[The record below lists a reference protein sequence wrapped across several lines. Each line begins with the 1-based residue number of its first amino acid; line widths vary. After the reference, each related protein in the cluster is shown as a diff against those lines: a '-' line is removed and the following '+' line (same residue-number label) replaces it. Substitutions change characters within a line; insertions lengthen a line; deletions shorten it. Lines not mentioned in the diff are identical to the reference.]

1 MKNTEYAVI
10 GGDGRMAVLA
20 KMLERDSGCRL
31 FLNGASP
38 APDKNELHGVR
49 ATVLPVPCSFNGV
62 HLSCTSDNAPRL
74 GELTELFWQGTVV
87 FGGRLPKEVRE
98 LCAARGI
105 PCHDL
110 LEDEALLLEN
120 AALTAEGT
128 LEILLRELPRALRG
142 AEVLVFGFGR
152 IGQALARCLVPLGA
166 QVSVAA
172 RSDAQLALARCMGC
186 NSLPLSDP
194 SLCKRIGSVPW
205 DAAVNTVPARI
216 FGLGILKA
224 LPEGMPY
231 VELASGGGVSEAEAL
246 LHGLRRINAPGLPGR
261 TAPESAALIIYGRIT
276 DLLKRQI

>member
-20 KMLERDSGCRL
+20 KMLEREGDCRL
-31 FLNGASP
+31 FLNGGATFP
-38 APDKNELHGVR
+38 EKRDLEDAR
-49 ATVLPVPCSFNGV
+49 AVILPVPCSFDGV
-62 HLSCTSDNAPRL
+62 HLNCTADAPPL
-74 GELTELFWQGTVV
+74 TDITSLIGEGTVL
-87 FGGRLPKEVRE
+87 FGGRLPEGVKE
-98 LCAARGI
+98 LCAARKI

-120 AALTAEGT
+120 AALTAEGA
-128 LEILLRELPRALRG
+128 LEILLRELPRSIRG

-172 RSDAQLALARCMGC
+172 RSDSQLSLARCMGC
-186 NSLPLSDP
+186 TSLHLSDA

-205 DAAVNTVPARI
+205 DAAINTVPARI
-216 FGLGILKA
+216 FGLGLLKA

-231 VELASGGGVSEAEAL
+231 VELASGGGVSEAEAT
-246 LHGLRRINAPGLPGR
+246 LHGIRRINAPGLPGR
-261 TAPESAALIIYGRIT
+261 TAPESAAKIIYERIT
-276 DLLKRQI
+276 DLIKRQI